1 MTDNNASIT
10 SDQIRI
16 SIEIGGDYAMSD
28 TLASLLQQVQA
39 EVSDDEVSGYAMDFL
54 NLKPRTSSDY
64 LIITMEN
71 LKGASYGHTE
81 NDSKGKKK
89 Y

>member
-1 MTDNNASIT
+1 MTDNNATIA

-16 SIEIGGDYAMSD
+16 SIEIGADYAMSD

-39 EVSDDEVSGYAMDFL
+39 EVSDDEVSGFAMDFM
-54 NLKPRTSSDY
+54 NLKPRTGLDY
-64 LIITMEN
+64 LTITMEN
-71 LKGASYGHTE
+71 VKVAGYTE

-89 Y
+89 GI

>member
-1 MTDNNASIT
+1 MTNDSATIT

-16 SIEIGGDYAMSD
+16 SIEIGADYDMSD

-39 EVSDDEVSGYAMDFL
+39 EISDDEVGGFAMDFL
-54 NLKPRTSSDY
+54 NLKPPTGSDY

-71 LKGASYGHTE
+71 LRDAGYTE
-81 NDSKGKKK
+81 MDSKGKKK
-89 Y
+89 L

>member
-1 MTDNNASIT
+1 MSDNNPTIT

-16 SIEIGGDYAMSD
+16 SIEIGPDYAMSE

-39 EVSDDEVSGYAMDFL
+39 EVSDDEVSGYAMDFM
-54 NLKPRTSSDY
+54 NLKPRPSSDY

-71 LKGASYGHTE
+71 LKVASYTE

>member
-1 MTDNNASIT
+1 MTDDKTTIA

-16 SIEIGGDYAMSD
+16 SIEVGPDYAMSD
-28 TLASLLQQVQA
+28 TLTSLLQQVQA

-71 LKGASYGHTE
+71 QKAASYTE
-81 NDSKGKKK
+81 MDSKGKKK